1 MVLENLKFQA
11 IGTTINTLDQGWV
24 KGGLWAK
31 CGPIWPAAA
40 FTVACGSIQEICS
53 NLKFPQNLL

>member
-24 KGGLWAK
+24 KGG
-31 CGPIWPAAA
+31 
-40 FTVACGSIQEICS
+40 
-53 NLKFPQNLL
+53 